1 MSGPCILVSMTVEF
15 EPPRFPDDPDEITDV
30 EAIAEMARVRNYRQ
44 TKNINFPRF
53 VRALNQ
59 AGYKITLEDYK
70 KAETRP
76 QTCIDFVRDGMLIY
90 AYKVLNAT
98 RVRGSVQGEH
108 TAHAM
113 TVIRAYRVAKG
124 YEFVDMAEMLT
135 DHNIPTSTAEY
146 RTAEQGITKVVP
158 FEVIAECVA
167 FLGVPHSE
175 VFR

>member
-1 MSGPCILVSMTVEF
+1 MTAEF
-15 EPPRFPDDPDEITDV
+15 EPPRFPDDPDDITDV
-30 EAIAEMARVRNYRQ
+30 EAIEEMARVRNYRQ

-76 QTCIDFVRDGMLIY
+76 VTCIPFVRDGMLTY

-98 RVRGSVQGEH
+98 RVRGSVQGSH
-108 TAHAM
+108 TARAM

-135 DHNIPTSTAEY
+135 DNGIATSTAEY

-158 FEVIAECVA
+158 FEVIAECA
-167 FLGVPHSE
+167 RYLTIPAGELFHGE
-175 VFR
+175 